1 MIHNEVRQNILLD
14 GINRFYS
21 ANLTLSSDL
30 NQDT

>member
-1 MIHNEVRQNILLD
+1 MKYRQNILLD
-14 GINRFYS
+14 GLNRFYS